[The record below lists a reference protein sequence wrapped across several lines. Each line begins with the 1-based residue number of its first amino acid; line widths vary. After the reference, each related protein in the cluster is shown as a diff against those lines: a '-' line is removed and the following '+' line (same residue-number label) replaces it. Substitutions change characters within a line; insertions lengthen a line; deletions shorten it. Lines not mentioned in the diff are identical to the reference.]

1 MQRYAGGV
9 LRYPLRNVRLRPG
22 EELEERLEVTVERL
36 VYGGQEYAPTVAE
49 LPVSLTIQRATSGD
63 VFRVQGHAALTGP
76 CMRCLA
82 DARAEVEIDAR
93 EYQDSAPD
101 ADPELRTE
109 YVVEGELL
117 LGDWVRDQIALGL
130 PSQILCRP
138 DCAGLCAVCG
148 KDLNVEP
155 HEHEQAGGDAR
166 WAALESLRLED

>member
-1 MQRYAGGV
+1 M
-9 LRYPLRNVRLRPG
+9 LRYPLRTVRLRPG
-22 EELEERLEVTVERL
+22 EELVERLEIPVEVL
-36 VYGGQEYAPTVAE
+36 VYGGQEYAPAVAE
-49 LPVSLTIQRATSGD
+49 LPMRLTIQRATSGD

-82 DARAEVEIDAR
+82 EAHAEVEIDAR
-93 EYQDSAPD
+93 EYQDASPD
-101 ADPELRTE
+101 AEPELHTE
-109 YVVEGELL
+109 YVADGELL
-117 LGDWVRDQIALGL
+117 LGTWVRDQIALGL

-155 HEHEQAGGDAR
+155 HEHEDTGVDSR